1 MHGKQ
6 LLGLEKVATEPK
18 LWYQQQIYSACNF
31 NCKGEHTV
39 SLQRP
44 VPLQLDW
51 TPS

>member
-1 MHGKQ
+1 MYGEGI
-6 LLGLEKVATEPK
+6 LGLTEVITEPK
-18 LWYQQQIYSACNF
+18 LLYQQQIYSACNF

-51 TPS
+51 MPS